1 MNYFFKE
8 AFLVLHRCVQGEI
21 FFTMGNRRFEDELG
35 FGAI

>member
-21 FFTMGNRRFEDELG
+21 FFTIMGNRRFEELG